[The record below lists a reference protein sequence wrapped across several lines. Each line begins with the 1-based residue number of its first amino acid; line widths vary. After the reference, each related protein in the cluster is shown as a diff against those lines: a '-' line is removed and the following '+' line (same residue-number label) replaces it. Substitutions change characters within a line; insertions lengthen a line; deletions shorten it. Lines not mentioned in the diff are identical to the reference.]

1 MDTRDIL
8 KSWNN
13 PELNFRSVPF
23 WAWNS
28 KLSEP
33 ELRRQI
39 RNFKSMGVG
48 GFFMHSRVGLA
59 TAYLSEDW
67 FKMVNACID
76 EAKKC
81 GLNAWL
87 YDEDRWPS
95 GAAGGLVSRHP
106 EYRMKL
112 IYLYEISPGEIKDY
126 KLPDHVIALFAA
138 KVDGIKAG
146 DVRRLGY
153 DNYKALNAGE
163 TLIVFTLQYAP
174 NTNWYNGYCYLDPMN
189 KQAVKKFLE
198 VTHEAYKLNCG
209 NEFGKCVP
217 GIFSD
222 EPQLGFVTTILE
234 WAGDTHYSTP
244 YNEEISKIILERYGY
259 DFFDRLIEVFF
270 DVEHIGFSR
279 ARVDYM
285 SVMSEL
291 FIEAYAKQVGAWCAA
306 NNLIYTGH
314 VMGEDTLAI
323 QSWTTGSAMRFYEY
337 MQMPGLD
344 QLGEHQRC
352 FSAAK
357 QVSSAANQFDH
368 KRRLT
373 ETYGCTGWDFPLL
386 GHKALGDW
394 QLALGINFRCQ
405 HLAHYTMEAEA
416 KRDYPASISYQSP
429 WFKEYKNIEDYF
441 ARLSAILTERTEVK
455 DILLLTPI
463 ESAWSFIRK
472 DFMAQDDTKTF
483 DLKFLAIQ
491 DTLMINSFD
500 FDFGDE
506 DILSRFGKVD
516 YRSREFVVNA
526 ASYKVVIIPQMRTIR
541 SSTLVLLREFADA
554 GGFVIQVGDSAG
566 FIDCQIDEGP
576 QKLSEKFKQCNCEN
590 LAGHLG
596 PFRKISFSDGGQPLK
611 SMLHLIKRDDKRDYI
626 FAVNLG
632 HNIDQQFKPDNPL
645 WIPAVVDR
653 NLSHR
658 KVNID
663 YCTSRTGK
671 VYEFD
676 AITGKIFL
684 CDAIK
689 IGEYYHIASSFHALA
704 SRLFIITSEELPV
717 DQREQFTNKRRIKLP
732 LKYEINLSESNNLVI
747 DHFQYRIG
755 DDNFS
760 DEAIFV
766 MTLDDQLKS
775 LINLPSRGGMMVQ
788 PWVHKQPISTTLNLT
803 LISAVHCQT
812 IPQGHLYLALEA
824 PLHYKIKING
834 KKIAKRYAGF
844 FVDRSLKR
852 IKLNPGLF
860 RQGENLI
867 ELSCQ
872 YDASHKGLEAIFLLG
887 DFGVKLDANNNGE
900 IVKQVK
906 CLKTGDWTQQGL
918 AYYSGNVD
926 YITQIKRDN
935 NEGTLL
941 TINEYRG
948 TLLKVFVDGRAV
960 KTFIAPPY
968 TVNLGKYIKNKSAF
982 ELKIRVFGS
991 PRNSHGP
998 FFLNE
1003 KSPEWCGPDQFK
1015 SYQQPKRQLVPCGIM
1030 S

>member
-1 MDTRDIL
+1 
-8 KSWNN
+8 
-13 PELNFRSVPF
+13 
-23 WAWNS
+23 
-28 KLSEP
+28 
-33 ELRRQI
+33 
-39 RNFKSMGVG
+39 
-48 GFFMHSRVGLA
+48 MHSRVGLD
-59 TAYLSEDW
+59 TPYLSKEW

-95 GAAGGLVSRHP
+95 GAAGGFVSRHP

-112 IYLYEISPGEIKDY
+112 IYLYEISSEDVEQY
-126 KLPDHVIALFAA
+126 KLPDNIIALFAA

-146 DVRRLGY
+146 DVRKVSC
-153 DNYKALNAGE
+153 DNYKALNKGE

-189 KQAVKKFLE
+189 KEAVKKFLE
-198 VTHEAYKLNCG
+198 VTHEAYKLNCE

-234 WAGDTHYSTP
+234 WARDTHYSTP
-244 YNEEISKIILERYGY
+244 YNEKIGKIISERHDY
-259 DFFDRLIEVFF
+259 DFFDHLVEIFF
-270 DVEHIGFSR
+270 DVKNISFSR

-285 SVMSEL
+285 SVMSDL
-291 FIEAYAKQVGAWCAA
+291 FIDAYAKQVASWCAE

-314 VMGEDTLAI
+314 VMGEDSLAI

-357 QVSSAANQFDH
+357 QVSSAANQFGQ

-373 ETYGCTGWDFPLL
+373 ETYGCTGWNFPLL

-394 QLALGINFRCQ
+394 QYALGINFRCQ

-441 ARLSAILTERTEVK
+441 GRLSAILTEGTEVK

-472 DFMAQDDTKTF
+472 DFMNQDDTKTF
-483 DLKFLAIQ
+483 DHKFLAIQ
-491 DTLMINSFD
+491 DTLMVNSFD

-506 DILSRFGKVD
+506 DILRRFGKVD
-516 YRSREFVVNA
+516 HNANKFVVNA
-526 ASYKVVIIPQMRTIR
+526 VSYKVVIIPEMRTVR
-541 SSTLVLLREFADA
+541 SSTLALLSEFAGT
-554 GGFVIQVGDSAG
+554 GGLVIQIGNSAG
-566 FIDCQIDEGP
+566 FVDCQIDDRP
-576 QKLSEKFKQCNCEN
+576 QELSKKCKQCNCEN
-590 LAGHLG
+590 LTEHLE
-596 PFRKISFSDGGQPLK
+596 PFRKISFSANNHPVK
-611 SMLHLIKRDDKRDYI
+611 SILHLIKSDEKRDYI

-632 HNIDQQFKPDNPL
+632 YNIEQQFKRDPL
-645 WIPAVVDR
+645 WTPFVVNR
-653 NLSHR
+653 KLSHR
-658 KVNID
+658 KVKIL
-663 YCTSRTGK
+663 YPTSRIGN

-676 AITGKIFL
+676 AITGKILL
-684 CDAIK
+684 CDARK
-689 IGEYYHIASSFHALA
+689 IGEYYQIESSFPALA
-704 SRLFIITSEELPV
+704 SRLFVITSEELPV
-717 DQREQFTNKRRIKLP
+717 EKREEFTNRRRIKLP
-732 LKYEINLSESNNLVI
+732 TTYKTNLSESNNLVI
-747 DHFQYRIG
+747 DHFQYKIG
-755 DDNFS
+755 DDDFS
-760 DEAIFV
+760 DEAMFV
-766 MTLDDQLKS
+766 MTLDDKLKS
-775 LINLPSRGGMMVQ
+775 VINLPPRGGMMIQ
-788 PWVHKQPISTTLNLT
+788 PWVRKPPVSETLNLT
-803 LISAVHCQT
+803 LKASVYCQT
-812 IPQGHLYLALEA
+812 IPEGDLSLALEA
-824 PLHYKIKING
+824 PSCYKIKING
-834 KKIAKRYAGF
+834 KNIPKQYAGF

-852 IKLNPGLF
+852 IKINSGLL
-860 RQGENLI
+860 RHGENVI

-900 IVKQVK
+900 IVKPVK

-926 YITQIKRDN
+926 YITRINRN
-935 NEGTLL
+935 NNPGAVLA
-941 TINEYRG
+941 INEFHG

-968 TVNLGKYIKNKSAF
+968 TVNLGKYIKNKGVF

-1015 SYQQPKRQLVPCGIM
+1015 SYQHSKRQLVPCGIM